1 MVLASVLKFCCM
13 RNPTHLVAF
22 ATSFAYPAEVRHSF
36 RKKELAAWQQLLIC
50 HSRIVRAVER
60 ELEREQLVPLSSYDV
75 LLHLRYS
82 PNRRLRFR
90 DLNGEIV
97 LSRSALSRC
106 IDRLADAQLV
116 SKDGCPEDP
125 RGLMIELTSAGET
138 ALKSAWPTYRKQ
150 IHALFGTH
158 FSDEELDFIVTKFSA
173 LAQMLS
179 EG

>member
-1 MVLASVLKFCCM
+1 
-13 RNPTHLVAF
+13 
-22 ATSFAYPAEVRHSF
+22 VRHSF
-36 RKKELAAWQQLLIC
+36 RKKEVAAWQQLLNC

-75 LLHLRYS
+75 LLRLRYA
-82 PNRRLRFR
+82 PDRRLRFR

-106 IDRLADAQLV
+106 IDRLAEAKLV
-116 SKDGCPEDP
+116 AKDGCPEDP
-125 RGLMIELTSAGET
+125 RGLMIELTPAGET

-150 IHALFGTH
+150 IHTLFGAH
-158 FSDEELDFIVTKFSA
+158 FSDEELDFVVTRFSA
-173 LAQMLS
+173 LSKMLP